1 VVVSAWSVRVAVRAL
16 VFGSRANRENFDV
29 EGERHTREW
38 MVAIDLDVAA
48 ADPDDPNGQR
58 LAPRPFCHELH
69 SDLDLDVVGEGR
81 ARDFLRA
88 PLALAVTLQGR
99 NHGLALVA
107 RAAPPQP

>member
-1 VVVSAWSVRVAVRAL
+1 MVVSAWSVRVAVRAL

-58 LAPRPFCHELH
+58 LAPRPFGHELH
-69 SDLDLDVVGEGR
+69 SDLDLDVVGER
-81 ARDFLRA
+81 SAREFLRGT
-88 PLALAVTLQGR
+88 PALAVSLEG
-99 NHGLALVA
+99 
-107 RAAPPQP
+107 P